1 MLPVVVVW
9 NERDRV
15 CCCLLLSEAAK
26 TMCRVGGG
34 GGGGEVVAR
43 TAQELAVGA
52 QQREK
57 RVDGVNGGEGG
68 LVLGILHS
76 HSRDCC
82 VCLPV
87 FASLHCYPSS
97 VPPCLFL
104 CPLPPRLFPENEQKR
119 QMASASAVSVASAPS
134 AHPPTHR
141 SPSSIERCGPDG
153 CTRTGS
159 PPSRTGCPNST
170 GSGSRPR
177 S

>member
-34 GGGGEVVAR
+34 GGEVVAR
-43 TAQELAVGA
+43 TAQELAAGA

-57 RVDGVNGGEGG
+57 RVDGVDGGEGG

-87 FASLHCYPSS
+87 LLSLECP
-97 VPPCLFL
+97 
-104 CPLPPRLFPENEQKR
+104 PLPLPLPLASPSLPRKRTKETDGFSLGCIRRLRSVCPFSDALFPIIDR
-119 QMASASAVSVASAPS
+119 AVRTLWMYSNGVPS
-134 AHPPTHR
+134 FSHGISEFHR
-141 SPSSIERCGPDG
+141 
-153 CTRTGS
+153 
-159 PPSRTGCPNST
+159 
-170 GSGSRPR
+170 
-177 S
+177 